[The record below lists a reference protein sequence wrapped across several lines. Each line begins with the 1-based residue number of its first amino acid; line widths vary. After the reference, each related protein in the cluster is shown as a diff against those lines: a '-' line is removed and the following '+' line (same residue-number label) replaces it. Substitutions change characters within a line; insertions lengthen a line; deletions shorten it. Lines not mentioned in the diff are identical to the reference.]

1 MVKTLIIIGAGGFVG
16 SIARYLTSKYIQDNL
31 SFSFPVGTL
40 IVNISGCFILGVIY
54 GLMER
59 GEILSQESRLFL
71 TIGFCG
77 GFTTFS
83 SFAFEN
89 VLILRDGNFMQS
101 ALYISLSVF
110 AGILLLYIGSIIA
123 KLI

>member
-1 MVKTLIIIGAGGFVG
+1 MVKSLIIIGAGGFVG

-110 AGILLLYIGSIIA
+110 AGILSLYIGSIIA

>member
-54 GLMER
+54 GLMDR

-110 AGILLLYIGSIIA
+110 AGILSLYIGSIIA

>member
-110 AGILLLYIGSIIA
+110 AGILSLYIGSIIA

>member
-59 GEILSQESRLFL
+59 GDILSQESRLFL

-110 AGILLLYIGSIIA
+110 AGILSLYIGSIIA